1 MKKKVALL
9 IVLTATSLIWSNMAV
24 AETTRE
30 GHGRMNMPAKGTMK
44 NTASMMS
51 KFEYKA
57 VDKDIRAEFK
67 IMSLASMNVKDPDGA
82 THHVMVKLFND
93 AMNHPVKN
101 AVGKVKVIGPDKK
114 EQVNDL
120 KNYSGIYAANLTFID
135 KGKYG
140 VICLVNIDGKKH
152 LFKFWYPHE

>member
-1 MKKKVALL
+1 MKKLVALL
-9 IVLTATSLIWSNMAV
+9 IVLTATSLIWSNMAA

-30 GHGRMNMPAKGTMK
+30 GHGQMNMPMSGKMK
-44 NTASMMS
+44 DTVPES

-67 IMSLASMNVKDPDGA
+67 IMSLADMNMKDPNGA

-93 AMNHPVKN
+93 SMNHPIKS
-101 AVGKVKVIGPDKK
+101 AAGKIKVIGPDKK
-114 EQVNDL
+114 EQINGL
-120 KNYSGIYAANLTFID
+120 KNYNGIYAANFTFID

-140 VICLVNIDGKKH
+140 VICLINIDGKKH
-152 LFKFWYPHE
+152 LFKFWYPHM